1 MPVSSAPSPAQPSLR
16 ACSFLNLFSSYKA
29 QVSAIVR
36 QYADPSVAASS
47 RRNWDRAPGS
57 GGQTAGGVVV
67 STCDAF
73 QVGKLRRTPGCCLS
87 CAHLCFW
94 QGAECEIVIL
104 SLCRT
109 QGLGAFV
116 ESAFR
121 VNVALTR
128 ARRHL
133 WVCGHGQMLQRSTV
147 WKE

>member
-1 MPVSSAPSPAQPSLR
+1 M
-16 ACSFLNLFSSYKA
+16 
-29 QVSAIVR
+29 SAIVR
-36 QYADPSVAASS
+36 QYADPSTAASS
-47 RRNWDRAPGS
+47 RRNWDKTAGG

-73 QVGKLRRTPGCCLS
+73 QVGLASRAVWHEFVS
-87 CAHLCFW
+87 SHF

-109 QGLGAFV
+109 QGVGAFV

-133 WVCGHGQMLQRSTV
+133 WICGHGQMLQRSQI